1 VERLI
6 QLCAAIWQRCSC
18 STTVTNQRI
27 VSPGESSYSHPSP
40 LRLPVV
46 VDAATRAMTRW
57 PRNGSQADRLDC
69 ASTEGTAARR
79 RTRRRPLTVALLGRA
94 RSAAARSA
102 GVRSSRGSANRTFFR
117 RRRRVRSERCLCNGD
132 GGLTCKYFYPIK
144 YSYVK
149 LGTDLQTI
157 SSVAGG
163 SSCAVRIDGW
173 KSVSRRTFP
182 EQAFG
187 RPSFSSSSP
196 SHLPVSAAELQAAG
210 EPSRSGH
217 RMETGDALAYGV
229 ISSCFI
235 ILYPYCGILSLSFSL
250 CLLW

>member
-69 ASTEGTAARR
+69 GSTEGTDEEETAHRCAPRPGPFRR
-79 RTRRRPLTVALLGRA
+79 RTIC
-94 RSAAARSA
+94 

-196 SHLPVSAAELQAAG
+196 SHLPVSVAELQAAG

-235 ILYPYCGILSLSFSL
+235 ILYPYCGILSLSLSL
-250 CLLW
+250 YVCYGK